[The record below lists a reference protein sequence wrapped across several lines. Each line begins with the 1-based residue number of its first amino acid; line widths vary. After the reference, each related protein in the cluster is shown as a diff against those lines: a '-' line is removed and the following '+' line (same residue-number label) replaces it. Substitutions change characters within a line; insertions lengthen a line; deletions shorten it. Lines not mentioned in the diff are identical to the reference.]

1 MKLLRR
7 IVALLS
13 VVCMGTAAV
22 SFVGCTDDQA
32 NNSSFSSS
40 FMDGDSKIEEVY
52 TQYVIHAQA
61 EGVVPLSYEDWLA
74 TIKGEKGDTG
84 ATGAQGPQGEKGD
97 TGATGAQG
105 PQGEKGDAGK
115 DGLGIASVAYDVFGN
130 LVVTFTDGTM
140 QTVEKPIQHVHTY
153 GQWNAIA
160 QYHAEI
166 LYYRSCALCNNVE
179 WKAEKKTGD
188 SSSSSNSSSSNSS
201 SSSSVDDDEIEQIKG
216 MIDQY
221 IEFQDLG
228 DDFDS
233 DYYPD
238 KTKIKQQEGQID
250 VVILFEGTEKAWE
263 VVANEYER
271 LHGGSVVV
279 TLDTTWTAANYQETL
294 VNQLQSGTTEWDIV
308 QGNLAGGN
316 LDTYG
321 MNMNSAIRGLNAYA
335 GEDRYWKDVLMED
348 AYVSDKTGT
357 SSATYI
363 MNTEGLQTA
372 WFVNKD
378 AMDAA
383 VAKGYKNAEGKAETP
398 QTWDDLMN
406 LCAKMEEAGYSNPL
420 GISLEASSIGA
431 SQFSWLLRVY
441 GDYYYRNEY
450 NKIVYD
456 SDYEVDLSA
465 EDPEIE
471 SAYNVSWTKFYNLT
485 LDETSANYVGG
496 TSDKFKDFISQFGK
510 MKPYLSA
517 DAATTS
523 MDFVRAQ
530 FMTQSNGKASPQIM
544 LDYAGWGL
552 TYGKKLNMDFFDY
565 PIMESDFVDE
575 DNTLLRDV
583 GGNGGYLSIVAGNQK
598 QNALNLDFLKFFM
611 SPYGQTIYYNALDK
625 ETEISPKGLTTVY
638 NDLVVMP
645 QAWKT
650 FFATDKIS
658 FTGFSDSNP
667 FIGNFIRSLGHQA
680 ETTDLCPTLW
690 QQYLTGTGSSSINET
705 QFGDQWQ
712 DNMILDWKEHCKDNS
727 WNENCYKYPGKDTS
741 YGG

>member
-1 MKLLRR
+1 MKKKWIAVLCL
-7 IVALLS
+7 AMS
-13 VVCMGTAAV
+13 AMFAFSGCMGGT
-22 SFVGCTDDQA
+22 GT
-32 NNSSFSSS
+32 NNNGGGESSKKESSKESSS
-40 FMDGDSKIEEVY
+40 KKDKSSK
-52 TQYVIHAQA
+52 
-61 EGVVPLSYEDWLA
+61 
-74 TIKGEKGDTG
+74 
-84 ATGAQGPQGEKGD
+84 
-97 TGATGAQG
+97 
-105 PQGEKGDAGK
+105 
-115 DGLGIASVAYDVFGN
+115 
-130 LVVTFTDGTM
+130 
-140 QTVEKPIQHVHTY
+140 
-153 GQWNAIA
+153 
-160 QYHAEI
+160 
-166 LYYRSCALCNNVE
+166 
-179 WKAEKKTGD
+179 
-188 SSSSSNSSSSNSS
+188 
-201 SSSSVDDDEIEQIKG
+201 DDEGDDEQLKG
-216 MIDQY
+216 MIDQS
-221 IEFQDLG
+221 IDFQDLG
-228 DDFDS
+228 DEFDS

-383 VAKGYKNAEGKAETP
+383 AAKGYKNAEGKAENP
-398 QTWDDLMN
+398 KTWDDLMN
-406 LCAKMEEAGYSNPL
+406 LCAKMEEAGYKNPL
-420 GISLEASSIGA
+420 GIALDSSSIGA
-431 SQFSWLLRVY
+431 SQFTWLLRVY

-450 NKIVYD
+450 TKIMQ
-456 SDYEVDLSA
+456 
-465 EDPEIE
+465 EDNYGADGAFLKQENPEIE
-471 SAYNVSWTKFYNLT
+471 STYNVSWTKFYNLT

-496 TSDKFKDFISQFGK
+496 TSAKFKDFISQFGK

-523 MDFVRAQ
+523 MDVVRAA
-530 FMTQSNGKASPQIM
+530 FMTQSNGKDSPQIM
-544 LDYAGWGL
+544 LDYLGWGL
-552 TYGKKLNMDFFDY
+552 TYAKELNMDFFDY
-565 PIMESDFVDE
+565 PIMVSDFVDE
-575 DNTLLRDV
+575 DKTLLRDV
-583 GGNGGYLSIVAGNQK
+583 GGNGGYLSIVAGDQK

-611 SPYGQTIYYNALDK
+611 SPYGQTIYYNALEEK
-625 ETEISPKGLTTVY
+625 TEISPKGLTTVY
-638 NDLVVMP
+638 NDLVVIP
-645 QAWKT
+645 EAWKD
-650 FFATDKIS
+650 FFEATDKIA
-658 FTGFSDSNP
+658 FTGLADSNP
-667 FIGNFIRSLGHQA
+667 FIGSFIRSLGYQA
-680 ETTDLCPTLW
+680 KTTDLCPTLW

-705 QFGDQWQ
+705 QFGNQWQ